1 MANSTTNLD
10 LLVFSQAAKE
20 TTANALSDAGSPATL
35 YGRRASTTSGL
46 TWGYYGGRVVANG
59 TSTSIAN
66 GTIALTASSTNY
78 LEVTPSTGAVS
89 KNTTGFGTGKIPL
102 YSVVTGASTVTSYT
116 DYRAPVLQAN
126 YASANQAAVTGTASG
141 TMDPADAALLNNVVT
156 LANALRDALVKA
168 GVIKGSS

>member
-20 TTANALSDAGSPATL
+20 TTANSLSDAASPATL

-59 TSTSIAN
+59 TSTSISN
-66 GTIALTASSTNY
+66 GTLSLTANQTNY
-78 LEVTPSTGAVS
+78 IEATPSTGAVS
-89 KNTTGFGTGKIPL
+89 TNTSSFTAGRIPL
-102 YSVVTGASTVTSYT
+102 YAVVTGASTVSSYT
-116 DYRAPVLQAN
+116 DYRAPVMQAG
-126 YASANQAAVTGTASG
+126 YASADQAAVTGTASSNL
-141 TMDPADAALLNNVVT
+141 DPADADLLNDVVT

-168 GVIKGSS
+168 GIIKGAA